1 MFFISKAYAQTA
13 AAGAAGGDFMSVIK
27 QISPMIVIFVAMF
40 FLMIRPQMKKQ
51 KELRN
56 LIDNVTTGDEV
67 ITNGGLMGKV
77 SRVKDNVLEL
87 QVAKDVEVLVQK
99 VAVAQVLPKG
109 TIRF

>member
-1 MFFISKAYAQTA
+1 MFFISNAYAQTA
-13 AAGAAGGDFMSVIK
+13 AAGAAGDDFMSVIK

>member
-1 MFFISKAYAQTA
+1 MFFISTAYAQTA

-27 QISPMIVIFVAMF
+27 QLSPMIVIFVAMF

-56 LIDNVTTGDEV
+56 LIYNVTTGDEV

>member
-1 MFFISKAYAQTA
+1 
-13 AAGAAGGDFMSVIK
+13 MSVIK

-67 ITNGGLMGKV
+67 ITNAGLMGKV

>member
-1 MFFISKAYAQTA
+1 
-13 AAGAAGGDFMSVIK
+13 MSVIK

>member
-1 MFFISKAYAQTA
+1 
-13 AAGAAGGDFMSVIK
+13 
-27 QISPMIVIFVAMF
+27 MF
-40 FLMIRPQMKKQ
+40 FLMIRPKKKKK

>member
-1 MFFISKAYAQTA
+1 MFFISNAYEQTA

>member
-1 MFFISKAYAQTA
+1 MFFISNAYAQTA
-13 AAGAAGGDFMSVIK
+13 AAGEAGGDFMSVIK

>member
-1 MFFISKAYAQTA
+1 MFFISNAYAQTA
-13 AAGAAGGDFMSVIK
+13 EAGAAGGDFMSVIK
-27 QISPMIVIFVAMF
+27 QIAPMIVIFVAMF
-40 FLMIRPQMKKQ
+40 FLMIRPHMKKQ

>member
-1 MFFISKAYAQTA
+1 
-13 AAGAAGGDFMSVIK
+13 
-27 QISPMIVIFVAMF
+27 
-40 FLMIRPQMKKQ
+40 
-51 KELRN
+51 
-56 LIDNVTTGDEV
+56 
-67 ITNGGLMGKV
+67 MGKV

>member
-1 MFFISKAYAQTA
+1 
-13 AAGAAGGDFMSVIK
+13 
-27 QISPMIVIFVAMF
+27 MIVIFVAMF